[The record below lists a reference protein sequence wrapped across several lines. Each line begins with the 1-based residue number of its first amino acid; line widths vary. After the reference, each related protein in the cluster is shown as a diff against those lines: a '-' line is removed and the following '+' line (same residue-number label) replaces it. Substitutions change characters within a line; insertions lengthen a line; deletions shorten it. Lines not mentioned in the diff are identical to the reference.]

1 MQSTTPVTFSPNFAG
16 LISYGAGVSVAI
28 RGDASD
34 LVFQRR
40 WNQAQGS
47 AVSRRSEDSGKF
59 LPDRRDVLA
68 LLQTVANVA
77 IINPAGTASPG
88 CARRLRSRVAAQGFL
103 VSLFLLAVSV
113 VAAAPEANAP
123 REYLDDETGATVT
136 FVGRPLVFARQHA
149 AQGWFTNP
157 QQNYMTPAPRDYV
170 TLAAAAVNRGGKYSY
185 VLIGYF
191 WVVGARGSLEKACI
205 GREHLVLEL
214 SDRRIEL
221 APCDGSARDAGIS
234 QQVHR
239 PSLAD
244 AKPGVYPT
252 DLATLGLIAES
263 ADPVL
268 HCAAETTP
276 LKVRIARG
284 STSSA

>member
-1 MQSTTPVTFSPNFAG
+1 MTKKEIVKQIADRIEETQLKTKEIVQLTFEAIVDT
-16 LISYGAGVSVAI
+16 LI
-28 RGDASD
+28 
-34 LVFQRR
+34 
-40 WNQAQGS
+40 
-47 AVSRRSEDSGKF
+47 
-59 LPDRRDVLA
+59 
-68 LLQTVANVA
+68 
-77 IINPAGTASPG
+77 
-88 CARRLRSRVAAQGFL
+88 
-103 VSLFLLAVSV
+103 
-113 VAAAPEANAP
+113 
-123 REYLDDETGATVT
+123 
-136 FVGRPLVFARQHA
+136 
-149 AQGWFTNP
+149 
-157 QQNYMTPAPRDYV
+157 
-170 TLAAAAVNRGGKYSY
+170 
-185 VLIGYF
+185 
-191 WVVGARGSLEKACI
+191 
-205 GREHLVLEL
+205 